1 MAIKKSI
8 TLKNTSTDELY
19 IDSDTIVTL
28 KRAVKTDLKNI
39 VATLNQI
46 EKHYKTLL
54 NHKATKGEW
63 KTTSQNCINSCNKY
77 EKKLTNDSTNL
88 ENCIDDAIQR
98 YVLSQIEEL
107 KNAQST
113 ANF

>member
-1 MAIKKSI
+1 MAVKKAIS
-8 TLKNTSTDELY
+8 LQNTSADELY
-19 IDSDTIVTL
+19 VDSDSVVTL
-28 KRAVKTDLKNI
+28 KRTVKNDLSSI
-39 VATLNQI
+39 IATLNQI

-54 NHKATKGEW
+54 NHKATKGSW
-63 KTTSQNCINSCNKY
+63 KTTAQNCVNSCNKY
-77 EKKLTNDSTNL
+77 EKKLTSDSTNL

-107 KNAQST
+107 KAAQSA